1 MPPGLIP
8 TKLLLLGE
16 PGVGKTT
23 LAKAIAYA
31 TGRAYYFVNASDLL
45 NCYQNSGREN
55 IKQIIDD
62 ILPRYPHNSSGKCVI
77 IIGELDELT
86 ESYFNPR
93 DPNTGSAK
101 ALWTALDKC
110 AENKNIFFIGTSNR
124 KKEYLP
130 EGY

>member
-1 MPPGLIP
+1 MNPQFYSTFYTYVSPYEMSKNNQRLYQEAVETGPEEIEILIDKLNNTKYMPPGLIP

-77 IIGELDELT
+77 N
-86 ESYFNPR
+86 YR
-93 DPNTGSAK
+93 
-101 ALWTALDKC
+101 
-110 AENKNIFFIGTSNR
+110 
-124 KKEYLP
+124 
-130 EGY
+130 